1 MVSIL
6 CLIVLYRNIM
16 ARDLIKRIV
25 EYNILNNGQELDMM
39 LSSQKK
45 ENDFF
50 SNIDMGV
57 GTWAWG
63 DRLYWGYGDAYGEP
77 EIREAFFECISNGI
91 TFFDTAEV
99 YGQGKSE
106 ILLGKL
112 IKTINTP
119 LKIATK
125 MMPFP
130 WRISSHS
137 LKKALTASLKR
148 LGLSKIDLYQMHWP
162 LKPVPVTEWMNRMAD
177 LVEEGLVT
185 AVGVSNYNLGQII
198 SAHEVLRKRGLALTS
213 VQLEYHLLDRR
224 VETNGIMDYCRE
236 QGIKLIAYSPLASG
250 VLTGKYSEKTPP
262 RGGRASQYNRSR
274 LERIQPLLRTMIRI
288 GNEHGGKTA
297 GQVALNWIMCKG
309 ALPIPGAKNIDQMAQ
324 NLGAR
329 GWQLDESEIGMLD
342 EISRKVAQ

>member
-1 MVSIL
+1 MT
-6 CLIVLYRNIM
+6 
-16 ARDLIKRIV
+16 
-25 EYNILNNGQELDMM
+25 
-39 LSSQKK
+39 LSSQITG
-45 ENDFF
+45 NDFF
-50 SNIDMGV
+50 ADIDMGV

-63 DRLYWGYGDAYGEP
+63 DRLYWGYGDAYGEF
-77 EIREAFFECISNGI
+77 EIQEAFNESIASGI

-106 ILLGKL
+106 LLLGKL
-112 IKTINTP
+112 IKTTKAP

-130 WRISSHS
+130 WRISARS

-177 LVEEGLVT
+177 LVEEGLVI

-213 VQLEYHLLDRR
+213 VQLEYHLLNRN
-224 VETNGIMDYCRE
+224 VEHNGIMDYCRE
-236 QGIKLIAYSPLASG
+236 QGIKLISYSPLASG
-250 VLTGKYSEKTPP
+250 VLTGKYSAQNPP
-262 RGGRASQYNRSR
+262 RGGRAIQYDRSR
-274 LERIQPLLRTMIRI
+274 LEKIQPLLRTMIRI
-288 GNEHGGKTA
+288 GNEHDGKTA
-297 GQVALNWIMCKG
+297 GQVALNWIMRKG

-329 GWQLDESEIGMLD
+329 GWQLEESEMGMLD
-342 EISRKVAQ
+342 EISRQVTQPIIKN